1 MRPRGGIGPSLPIR
15 RCPRRIWSDTRD
27 MALPTRPPVDVAAST
42 PASTPA
48 LTPALTPA
56 SGSGPGFRRE
66 PGAAAPPTL
75 RALLAA
81 AVAHGASDLHVRA
94 GSVPLVRISGDLFPL
109 EMAPLDG
116 ELVQAMVLDALASDR
131 DRQGFM
137 ETREADF
144 AVSEPGIGCFRANA
158 YWARGGAAMVL
169 RHVRDDVPTLDGL
182 GLPPIVRALTEK
194 SAGLILVCGP
204 TGSGKTTTLAAMV
217 GAINATR
224 RCHILTIED
233 PIEFL
238 HTDAVATVSQRE
250 LHTDTLD
257 FATALR
263 AGLRQDPDV
272 ILVGEIRDL
281 ATMRTALQAAE
292 TGHLVL
298 ASLHASSVVDAV
310 NRVIDVFPVEEQRQ
324 ARRTIAESLQGVL
337 CQQLVPAASGAGRRM
352 VMEIAVGTP
361 RLREAVADPD
371 KTELL
376 EDIIAEG
383 DYYGMRTFEQDA
395 VRLVLSG
402 DVTVHAAEAVV
413 PRPADLHVALR
424 RQGYRDAEAG
434 V

>member
-1 MRPRGGIGPSLPIR
+1 
-15 RCPRRIWSDTRD
+15 
-27 MALPTRPPVDVAAST
+27 
-42 PASTPA
+42 
-48 LTPALTPA
+48 
-56 SGSGPGFRRE
+56 
-66 PGAAAPPTL
+66 
-75 RALLAA
+75 
-81 AVAHGASDLHVRA
+81 
-94 GSVPLVRISGDLFPL
+94 
-109 EMAPLDG
+109 
-116 ELVQAMVLDALASDR
+116 
-131 DRQGFM
+131 
-137 ETREADF
+137 
-144 AVSEPGIGCFRANA
+144 
-158 YWARGGAAMVL
+158 MVL